1 MEKECLFC
9 GTILDEE
16 EGKYICNECN
26 EKMKL
31 LKQLEKI
38 DKAQLK
44 MIRDRKK
51 YFRSKNA
58 YDYENERF
66 SVAEKV
72 VKKGFIFRS
81 IEEVCVALECEREGI
96 SYIPNYKIGP
106 YTVDFIFP
114 KMKIIF
120 EVDGSLY
127 HTDEDKD
134 FLRERSIMSY
144 VGEDYEI
151 VRLEAEN
158 VPRFIILNFREAI
171 KFVIDKRRFE
181 NKFRDTRR
189 DTERFY
195 EYICLQSHL
204 RRSKYK

>member
-1 MEKECLFC
+1 MDRECLFC

-16 EGKYICNECN
+16 EGKYICNDCDK
-26 EKMKL
+26 KMKL
-31 LKQLEKI
+31 LKQLEKV

-51 YFRSKNA
+51 YFHSKNT

-66 SVAEKV
+66 SGAEKA
-72 VKKGFIFRS
+72 VKKGFVFRS
-81 IEEVCVALECEREGI
+81 VEEACVALECEKEGI
-96 SYIPNYKIGP
+96 NYIPNYKIGP

-114 KMKIIF
+114 KMKVIF
-120 EVDGSLY
+120 EVDGSVY

-144 VGEDYEI
+144 VGEEYEI
-151 VRLEAEN
+151 VRIEAEC
-158 VPRFIILNFREAI
+158 VPIFIILNLREAI
-171 KFVIDKRRFE
+171 EFVIDKRNFE

-189 DTERFY
+189 DTDRFY
-195 EYICLQSHL
+195 EYICLQLHL
-204 RRSKYK
+204 RRSKNK

>member
-1 MEKECLFC
+1 MKKECLFC
-9 GTILDEE
+9 CTLLDDE
-16 EGKYICNECN
+16 EGKYICNECDK
-26 EKMKL
+26 KMKL

-51 YFRSKNA
+51 YFHSNKI

-66 SVAEKV
+66 LVAEKV
-72 VKKGFIFRS
+72 IKKGFSFRS
-81 IEEVCVALECEREGI
+81 VEEACVALECEKEQI
-96 SYIPNYKIGP
+96 SYIPNYRIGP

-114 KMKIIF
+114 KMKVIF

-127 HTDEDKD
+127 HTDENKD
-134 FLRERSIMSY
+134 FIRERSIMSY
-144 VGEDYEI
+144 VGEEYEI
-151 VRLEAEN
+151 VRLEAES

-171 KFVIDKRRFE
+171 QFVIDKRNFE

-189 DTERFY
+189 DTNRFY
-195 EYICLQSHL
+195 EYISLQSHL
-204 RRSKYK
+204 RRYKNK

>member
-1 MEKECLFC
+1 MDRECLFC

-16 EGKYICNECN
+16 EGKYICNDCDK
-26 EKMKL
+26 KMKL
-31 LKQLEKI
+31 LKQLEKV

-44 MIRDRKK
+44 MIRDGKK
-51 YFRSKNA
+51 YFHSKNT

-72 VKKGFIFRS
+72 VKKGFVFRS
-81 IEEVCVALECEREGI
+81 VEEACVALECEKEGI
-96 SYIPNYKIGP
+96 NYIPNYKIGP

-114 KMKIIF
+114 KMKVIF

-144 VGEDYEI
+144 VGEEYEI
-151 VRLEAEN
+151 VRIEAES
-158 VPRFIILNFREAI
+158 VPRFIILNLREAI
-171 KFVIDKRRFE
+171 EFVIDKRNFE

-189 DTERFY
+189 DTDRFY

-204 RRSKYK
+204 RRSKNK

>member
-1 MEKECLFC
+1 MRQE
-9 GTILDEE
+9 DETSE
-16 EGKYICNECN
+16 AIRKV
-26 EKMKL
+26 
-31 LKQLEKI
+31 

-51 YFRSKNA
+51 YFHSKNT

-72 VKKGFIFRS
+72 VKKGFVFRS
-81 IEEVCVALECEREGI
+81 VEEACVALECEKEGI
-96 SYIPNYKIGP
+96 NYIPNYKIGP

-114 KMKIIF
+114 KMKVIF

-144 VGEDYEI
+144 VGEEYEI
-151 VRLEAEN
+151 VRIEAES
-158 VPRFIILNFREAI
+158 VPRFIILNLREAI
-171 KFVIDKRRFE
+171 EFVIDKRNFE

-189 DTERFY
+189 DTDRFY

-204 RRSKYK
+204 RRSKNK

>member
-1 MEKECLFC
+1 MDRECLFC

-16 EGKYICNECN
+16 EGKYICNDCDK
-26 EKMKL
+26 KMKL
-31 LKQLEKI
+31 LKQLEKV

-51 YFRSKNA
+51 YFHSKNT

-72 VKKGFIFRS
+72 VKKGFVFRS
-81 IEEVCVALECEREGI
+81 VEEACVALECEKEGI
-96 SYIPNYKIGP
+96 NYIPNYKIGP

-114 KMKIIF
+114 KMKVIF

-144 VGEDYEI
+144 VGEEYEI
-151 VRLEAEN
+151 VRIEAES
-158 VPRFIILNFREAI
+158 VPRFIILNLREAI
-171 KFVIDKRRFE
+171 EFVIDKRNFE
-181 NKFRDTRR
+181 NKFRDSRR
-189 DTERFY
+189 DTDRFY

-204 RRSKYK
+204 RRSKNK

>member
-1 MEKECLFC
+1 MDRECLFC

-16 EGKYICNECN
+16 EGKYICNDCDK
-26 EKMKL
+26 KMKL
-31 LKQLEKI
+31 LKQLEKV

-51 YFRSKNA
+51 YFHSNNT

-72 VKKGFIFRS
+72 VKKGFVFRS
-81 IEEVCVALECEREGI
+81 VEEACVALECEKEGI
-96 SYIPNYKIGP
+96 NYIPNYKIGP

-114 KMKIIF
+114 KMKVIF

-144 VGEDYEI
+144 VGEEYEI
-151 VRLEAEN
+151 VRIEAES
-158 VPRFIILNFREAI
+158 VPRFIILNLREAI
-171 KFVIDKRRFE
+171 EFVIDKRNFE

-189 DTERFY
+189 DTDRFY

-204 RRSKYK
+204 RRSKNK